1 MIMEQE
7 AINYSISQ
15 KIPVTLNAD
24 VIVIGGGPGGLG
36 AAVAA
41 ARNGADTLL
50 IERFGFLG
58 GMATAGEVS
67 PFMGNHLNGES
78 LDRPVYIEWVDAMRK
93 YLPDYTGSTT
103 LAADAGKERM
113 INKDTAMLGS
123 EDLCLDNEV
132 RLAYHH
138 TLFDV
143 IVEDGKIST
152 VILFSKSGLTA
163 AKAKMFIDCTGDGDL
178 SAKAGC
184 EIEYGN
190 DAGYCQP
197 MTLCFKLAG
206 VNKKNMLGR
215 AELNDLYDKAKASGE
230 IDCKRENVL
239 WFDTLED
246 DVIHF
251 NTTRVV
257 MKSSI
262 NALELSEAEI
272 DARRQLR
279 EYLIFLRKHAPGFEN
294 ARIHS
299 IAHHIGVRESRRV
312 RGIEYI
318 GVEAFETA
326 QKFPDAIAKV
336 TYPIDIHNPSGS
348 GTIIKHLP
356 QGDWYEISYGC
367 IVARD
372 VANLLVG
379 GRPISVD
386 HALHSS
392 CRVMPPA
399 CSIGQA
405 AGTAAAMCIKE
416 QITPAELDGITLRA
430 QLKAM
435 GADL

>member
-1 MIMEQE
+1 MMEQTTV
-7 AINYSISQ
+7 NYSISQ

-24 VIVIGGGPGGLG
+24 VIVIGGGPGGIG

-41 ARNGADTLL
+41 ARNGANTLL
-50 IERFGFLG
+50 IERYGFLG

-67 PFMGNHLNGES
+67 PFMGNHLNEES
-78 LDRPVYIEWVDAMRK
+78 LDRPIYIEWVDAMRK
-93 YLPDYTGSTT
+93 YLPDYDGSTT
-103 LAADAGKERM
+103 LVAAANNQRM

-123 EDLCLDNEV
+123 EDICLNSGV
-132 RLAYHH
+132 KLAYHH

-143 IVEDGKIST
+143 IVKDGKIST
-152 VILFSKSGLTA
+152 VILLSKSGLTA
-163 AKAKMFIDCTGDGDL
+163 AKAELFIDCTGDGDL
-178 SAKAGC
+178 AAKAGC

-190 DAGYCQP
+190 DDGYCQP

-206 VNKKNMLGR
+206 VDKGR
-215 AELNDLYDKAKASGE
+215 IPKRSTLNELYDSAKAAGE
-230 IDCKRENVL
+230 INCPRENVL

-257 MKSSI
+257 MKSAI
-262 NALELSEAEI
+262 NGLELSEAEI

-279 EYLIFLRKHAPGFEN
+279 EYLTFLRKYAPGFEN

-299 IAHHIGVRESRRV
+299 IAHHIGLRESRRV
-312 RGIEYI
+312 KGIKYV
-318 GVEAFETA
+318 GVEVFEQA
-326 QKFPDAIAKV
+326 QKFDDAIVKV
-336 TYPIDIHNPSGS
+336 TYPIDIHNPSGT
-348 GTIIKHLP
+348 GTIIKCLP
-356 QGDWYEISYGC
+356 QGEWYELPYGC
-367 IVARD
+367 IVAKD
-372 VANLLVG
+372 ITNLLVG

-405 AGTAAAMCIKE
+405 AGTAAAMCLK
-416 QITPAELDGITLRA
+416 QQLSPAKLSGTALRQ
-430 QLKAM
+430 QLRAM